1 MNIDQIEIKP
11 IKSPTLTCLWTNEL
25 FREITTKSYAS
36 TTYLVNGERCL
47 GLTFENID
55 KTTISRLKKFCEK
68 TLLDVEF
75 INIPWRQH
83 ATIAFIRKRVSNWIP
98 SSLKNISRKELY
110 G

>member
-25 FREITTKSYAS
+25 FREITAESYVSAA
-36 TTYLVNGERCL
+36 YLVNGVRCL
-47 GLTFENID
+47 GLTFENMD
-55 KTTISRLKKFCEK
+55 KTTAWRLQKFCEK
-68 TLLDVEF
+68 TLLEVEF

-83 ATIAFIRKRVSNWIP
+83 VTIAFIRKRVSNWIP

-110 G
+110 D